1 MALHYLHQN
10 RIIHRNLKCSNIFLT
25 KTGGL
30 KIGDFGRFLGRCNEF
45 GEFLKNW

>member
-30 KIGDFGRFLGRCNEF
+30 KIGDFGI
-45 GEFLKNW
+45 LKVLIYAL